1 MLCHFSF
8 QLPDTGLVRQA
19 HLYPITH
26 LEITKGIKRMDVNK
40 KTLKDQNQTFTYPI
54 DLNILNFLR
63 DSKTFCDVTIVIDS
77 QEFPAHKVNFK
88 S

>member
-1 MLCHFSF
+1 MSLQFSV
-8 QLPDTGLVRQA
+8 TGFWTCTPSTPVPNNPFRDF
-19 HLYPITH
+19 
-26 LEITKGIKRMDVNK
+26 TKGIKRMDVNK

-54 DLNILNFLR
+54 ALNILNFLR

-88 S
+88 C

>member
-1 MLCHFSF
+1 MPCYLSF

-19 HLYPITH
+19 HLYPIAH
-26 LEITKGIKRMDVNK
+26 LDITERIKMDVNK

-63 DSKTFCDVTIVIDS
+63 DSMTFCDVTIVIDS

-88 S
+88 C

>member
-1 MLCHFSF
+1 
-8 QLPDTGLVRQA
+8 
-19 HLYPITH
+19 
-26 LEITKGIKRMDVNK
+26 MDVNK

-63 DSKTFCDVTIVIDS
+63 DSMTFCDVTIVIDS

-88 S
+88 C

>member
-1 MLCHFSF
+1 
-8 QLPDTGLVRQA
+8 
-19 HLYPITH
+19 
-26 LEITKGIKRMDVNK
+26 MDVNK
-40 KTLKDQNQTFTYPI
+40 KTPKDQNQTFTYPI

-88 S
+88 SKQLSFKHGYHIITSL

>member
-1 MLCHFSF
+1 
-8 QLPDTGLVRQA
+8 
-19 HLYPITH
+19 
-26 LEITKGIKRMDVNK
+26 MDVNK

-54 DLNILNFLR
+54 DLDILNFLR
-63 DSKTFCDVTIVIDS
+63 DSKTFCDVTIVIES

>member
-1 MLCHFSF
+1 
-8 QLPDTGLVRQA
+8 
-19 HLYPITH
+19 
-26 LEITKGIKRMDVNK
+26 MDVNK
-40 KTLKDQNQTFTYPI
+40 KTPKDQNQTFTYPI

-77 QEFPAHKVNFK
+77 QEFPAHKVNFN